1 MNKLD
6 QEKTKTGKGV
16 LIFFNVLFLLMICL
30 AFFGLYKIFNQAS
43 VPKLN
48 PVDKADMGID
58 HFGSYA
64 YANGQDPLAQEKEE
78 EPTEDSRLQGFTVE
92 NEVRT
97 KEYMEKIIGQFDPDN
112 EEWAE
117 EEILPDSD
125 DRLITTEDVDGAV
138 GRFEGFIPSSSNVPQ
153 MIINEIL
160 ARHGYWFKNRE
171 IRDYFLDKEWYQG
184 RDDYE
189 EDMDKVMFRLSDLEK
204 KNIDFIVKNY
214 R

>member
-6 QEKTKTGKGV
+6 QEKTKTGKGA
-16 LIFFNVLFLLMICL
+16 LIFFNVLFLLLICL

-64 YANGQDPLAQEKEE
+64 YANGQDPLAQEREE
-78 EPTEDSRLQGFTVE
+78 EPRESNRLQGFTVE

-97 KEYMEKIIGQFDPDN
+97 KEYMEKIIGQFDTEE
-112 EEWAE
+112 EEWE

-125 DRLITTEDVDGAV
+125 DRLIMTEDVDGAV
-138 GRFEGFIPSSSNVPQ
+138 DRFEGLIPASSNVPQ

-160 ARHGYWFKNRE
+160 ARHGYWFKNKE

-189 EDMDKVMFRLSDLEK
+189 EDMDKVMARLSDLEK

>member
-64 YANGQDPLAQEKEE
+64 YANGKDPLAQEREE
-78 EPTEDSRLQGFTVE
+78 QPTEDSRLQGFTVE

-97 KEYMEKIIGQFDPDN
+97 KEYMEKIIGQFDPDH

-125 DRLITTEDVDGAV
+125 DRLITAEDVDGAV
-138 GRFEGFIPSSSNVPQ
+138 GRFEGLIPASSNVPQ

-160 ARHGYWFKNRE
+160 ARHGYWFKNQE
-171 IRDYFLDKEWYQG
+171 ILDYFLDRVWYQG

-189 EDMDKVMFRLSDLEK
+189 EDMDKVMSRLSDLEK

>member
-6 QEKTKTGKGV
+6 QEKTKTGKGA
-16 LIFFNVLFLLMICL
+16 LIFFNVLFLLLICL

-64 YANGQDPLAQEKEE
+64 YANGQDPLAQEREE
-78 EPTEDSRLQGFTVE
+78 EPRESNRIQGFTVE

-97 KEYMEKIIGQFDPDN
+97 KEYMEKIIGQFDTEE
-112 EEWAE
+112 EEWE

-138 GRFEGFIPSSSNVPQ
+138 DRFEGFIPASSNVPQ

-160 ARHGYWFKNRE
+160 ARHGYWFKNKE
-171 IRDYFLDKEWYQG
+171 IRDYFLDKDWYQG

-189 EDMDKVMFRLSDLEK
+189 EDMDKVMARLSDLEK

>member
-6 QEKTKTGKGV
+6 QEKTKTGKGA
-16 LIFFNVLFLLMICL
+16 LIFFNVLFLLLICL

-64 YANGQDPLAQEKEE
+64 YANGQDPLAQEREE
-78 EPTEDSRLQGFTVE
+78 EPRESNRLQGFTVE

-97 KEYMEKIIGQFDPDN
+97 KEYMEKIIGQFDTEE
-112 EEWAE
+112 EEWE

-138 GRFEGFIPSSSNVPQ
+138 DRFEGLIPASSNVPQ

-160 ARHGYWFKNRE
+160 ARHGYWFKNKE
-171 IRDYFLDKEWYQG
+171 IRDYFLDKDWYQG

-189 EDMDKVMFRLSDLEK
+189 EDMDKVMARLSDLEK

>member
-1 MNKLD
+1 MNKPD

-16 LIFFNVLFLLMICL
+16 LIFFNVLFLMLICL

-48 PVDKADMGID
+48 PVDKANMGID

-64 YANGQDPLAQEKEE
+64 YANGQDPLAQEREE
-78 EPTEDSRLQGFTVE
+78 EPRESNRLQGFTVE

-97 KEYMEKIIGQFDPDN
+97 KEYMEKIIGQFDTEE
-112 EEWAE
+112 EEWE

-125 DRLITTEDVDGAV
+125 DRLITTEDVDGAAD
-138 GRFEGFIPSSSNVPQ
+138 RFEGFIPASSNVPQ

-160 ARHGYWFKNRE
+160 ARHGYWFKNKE
-171 IRDYFLDKEWYQG
+171 IRDYFLDKDWYQG

-189 EDMDKVMFRLSDLEK
+189 EDMDKVMARLSDLEK

>member
-6 QEKTKTGKGV
+6 QEKTKTGKGI

-64 YANGQDPLAQEKEE
+64 YANGQDPLAQEREE

-138 GRFEGFIPSSSNVPQ
+138 DRFEGFIPASSNVPQ

-160 ARHGYWFKNRE
+160 ARHGYWFKNKE
-171 IRDYFLDKEWYQG
+171 IRDYFLDKDWYQG

>member
-64 YANGQDPLAQEKEE
+64 YANGQDPLAQEREE

-138 GRFEGFIPSSSNVPQ
+138 DGFEGFIPASSNVPQ

-160 ARHGYWFKNRE
+160 ARHGYWFKNKE
-171 IRDYFLDKEWYQG
+171 IRDYFLDKDWYQG

>member
-64 YANGQDPLAQEKEE
+64 YANGQDPLVQEREE
-78 EPTEDSRLQGFTVE
+78 EPRESNRLQGFTVE

-138 GRFEGFIPSSSNVPQ
+138 DRFEGFIPASSNVPQ

-160 ARHGYWFKNRE
+160 ARHGYWFKNKE
-171 IRDYFLDKEWYQG
+171 IRDYFLDKDWYQG

-189 EDMDKVMFRLSDLEK
+189 EDMDKVMARLSDLEK

>member
-6 QEKTKTGKGV
+6 QEKTKTGKGA
-16 LIFFNVLFLLMICL
+16 LIFFNVLFLLLICL

-64 YANGQDPLAQEKEE
+64 YANGQDPLVQEREE
-78 EPTEDSRLQGFTVE
+78 EPRESNRLQGFTVE

-97 KEYMEKIIGQFDPDN
+97 KEYMEKIIGQFDTEE
-112 EEWAE
+112 EEWE

-138 GRFEGFIPSSSNVPQ
+138 DRFEGFIPASSNVPQ

-160 ARHGYWFKNRE
+160 ARHGYWFKNKE
-171 IRDYFLDKEWYQG
+171 IRDYFLDKDWYQG

-189 EDMDKVMFRLSDLEK
+189 EDMDKVMARLSDLEK

>member
-1 MNKLD
+1 MNKPD
-6 QEKTKTGKGV
+6 QEKTKTGKGA
-16 LIFFNVLFLLMICL
+16 LIFFNVLFLLLICL

-48 PVDKADMGID
+48 PVGKADMGID

-64 YANGQDPLAQEKEE
+64 YANGQDPLAQEREE
-78 EPTEDSRLQGFTVE
+78 EPRESNRLQGFTVE

-97 KEYMEKIIGQFDPDN
+97 KEYMEKIIGQFDTEE
-112 EEWAE
+112 EEWE

-138 GRFEGFIPSSSNVPQ
+138 DRFEGLIPASSNVPQ

-160 ARHGYWFKNRE
+160 ARHGYWFKNKE
-171 IRDYFLDKEWYQG
+171 IRDYFLDKDWYQG

-189 EDMDKVMFRLSDLEK
+189 EDMDKVMARLSDLEK

>member
-64 YANGQDPLAQEKEE
+64 YANGQDPLAQEREE

-138 GRFEGFIPSSSNVPQ
+138 DRFEGFIPASSNVPQ

-160 ARHGYWFKNRE
+160 ARHGYWFKNKE
-171 IRDYFLDKEWYQG
+171 IRDYFLDKDWYQG